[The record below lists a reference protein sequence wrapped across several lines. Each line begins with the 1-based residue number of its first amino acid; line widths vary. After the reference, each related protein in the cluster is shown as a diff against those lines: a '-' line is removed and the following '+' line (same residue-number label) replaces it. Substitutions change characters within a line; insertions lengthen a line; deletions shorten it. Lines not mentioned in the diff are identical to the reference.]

1 MCIIRAY
8 KVNQITLHSL
18 KAHPN
23 IGLDVFHDVANVE
36 FPVGIGQGCGYKKA
50 THGDNSTLN
59 EVSDFILLLARFD
72 NLNPL
77 AEHG

>member
-1 MCIIRAY
+1 M
-8 KVNQITLHSL
+8 
-18 KAHPN
+18 
-23 IGLDVFHDVANVE
+23 ANVE
-36 FPVGIGQGCGYKKA
+36 FSVGIGQGCGYKKA